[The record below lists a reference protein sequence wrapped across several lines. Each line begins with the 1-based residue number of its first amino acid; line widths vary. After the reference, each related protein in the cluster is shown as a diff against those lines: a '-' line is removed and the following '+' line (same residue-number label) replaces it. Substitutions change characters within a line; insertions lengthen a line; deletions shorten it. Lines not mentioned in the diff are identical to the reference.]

1 MPQRTTARSVGRTS
15 TAAISTSG
23 RGFRQ
28 GNSENSGQRRRP
40 DVGQRAAHSAS
51 ADLIPRRG
59 GYVHVRQRQERGADA
74 EPVGHIRAYPD
85 LEPLANLN
93 VLRRS
98 IGEVDA
104 VDGDRGAGQV
114 ALGKP

>member
-1 MPQRTTARSVGRTS
+1 M
-15 TAAISTSG
+15 SG

-28 GNSENSGQRRRP
+28 GKSVNRASGGVPTSVSARP
-40 DVGQRAAHSAS
+40 
-51 ADLIPRRG
+51 IPLRPTSS
-59 GYVHVRQRQERGADA
+59 RGAA
-74 EPVGHIRAYPD
+74 GTSTCGSAKNGAPTRNRSVISAAYPD
-85 LEPLANLN
+85 LEPLANLD